1 MIALLGS
8 RWGRYALLV
17 GVGAVTVLVVILYL
31 DDRAK
36 RLAAIETLK
45 SALRAAEARRKAD
58 EEVRGMSRADRDD
71 ALARW
76 LRD

>member
-1 MIALLGS
+1 VIALLGS

-17 GVGAVTVLVVILYL
+17 GVGAFTVLVVILYL

-71 ALARW
+71 ALAEW